1 METLPEQNAP
11 LENPEQITVITKPNR
26 GRRRKGF
33 GALLSKGRLTLFW
46 ILVTLLAFTVGSIG
60 GYQLGIHQM
69 QATTSASAGSTDYTQ
84 MQALAAQVNPSKG
97 YSIPA
102 KFGSIGPKLLAAGA
116 IDYKQFEQ
124 VYAQSGKPLTD
135 EQKTVLN
142 QGTDQDI
149 VINSQNA
156 YFLLNF
162 FWALGLT
169 NQNSILTSGPMMAKG
184 KEGVGGFASTGG
196 WTIGAKKPEELYAST
211 SMISLT
217 AAQQNLLDQVASAV
231 YRPCCDNPTHFPD
244 CNHGMAMLGLL
255 ELMASQ
261 NATEEQMFQAAKYV
275 NAFWYPQQY
284 LEIAT
289 LFQADQKVDFDHA
302 NPIQVV
308 SQKYSSGSG
317 FQSVHQSLISKNL
330 LQQAPSQGGSCGV

>member
-1 METLPEQNAP
+1 MQEPIDPVLTEPVQEETANKNLS
-11 LENPEQITVITKPNR
+11 ISHK
-26 GRRRKGF
+26 RRRGL
-33 GALLSKGRLTLFW
+33 GRGRLTLFW
-46 ILVTLLAFTVGSIG
+46 ILLTLIAFTAGSIG
-60 GYQLGIHQM
+60 GYQLGVHQM
-69 QATTSASAGSTDYTQ
+69 PKGTNNSAGSEDHAQ

-102 KFGSIGPKLLAAGA
+102 KYGSIGPKLLTAGA
-116 IDYKQFEQ
+116 IDYQQFEQ
-124 VYAQSGKPLTD
+124 VYSTSGKPLTD
-135 EQKTVLN
+135 EQKAILN
-142 QGTDQDI
+142 NGLNQDI

-156 YFLLNF
+156 YFLLNY

-169 NQNSILTSGPMMAKG
+169 NQNSILTSGPMMDNG

-211 SMISLT
+211 PIISLT
-217 AAQQNLLDQVASAV
+217 STQQDLLQKVASGV

-261 NATEEQMFQAAKYV
+261 NATEDQMFQAAKYV

-289 LFQADQKVDFDHA
+289 LFKADQKVEFDQA
-302 NPIQVV
+302 NPMQVV
-308 SQKYSSGSG
+308 SVKYSSGTG
-317 FQSVHQSLISKNL
+317 FQSVHQFLISNNL

>member
-1 METLPEQNAP
+1 METPSEDETRQ
-11 LENPEQITVITKPNR
+11 ENPEETIVTVRPVHHK
-26 GRRRKGF
+26 RRKGF
-33 GALLSKGRLTLFW
+33 GEVLTGHRQTIFW
-46 ILVTLLAFTVGSIG
+46 ILVTLISFTGGSIG

-69 QATTSASAGSTDYTQ
+69 PTRTNTSTTSEDHSQ

-124 VYAQSGKPLTD
+124 VYTQSGKPLTD

-149 VINSQNA
+149 VIDSQNA

-211 SMISLT
+211 PIISLT
-217 AAQQNLLDQVASAV
+217 SAQQDLLDQVATAV
-231 YRPCCDNPTHFPD
+231 YRPCCDNSTHFPD

-255 ELMASQ
+255 ELMTSQ

-330 LQQAPSQGGSCGV
+330 LPQAPSQGGSCGV